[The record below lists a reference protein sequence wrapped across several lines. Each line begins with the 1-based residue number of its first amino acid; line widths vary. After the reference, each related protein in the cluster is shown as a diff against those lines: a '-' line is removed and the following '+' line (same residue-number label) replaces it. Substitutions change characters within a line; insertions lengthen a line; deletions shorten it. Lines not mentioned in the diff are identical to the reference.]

1 MQKLRNKIEQIPA
14 KIDVF
19 DEKHEI
25 ESELQRLKLLKKIFN
40 TILNGLKK
48 SFMTY
53 KSNNNRKGNHKKK
66 SISWEKALLPRK
78 RNETHLKKDS
88 TARNNVRAAGKGIL
102 CRNCTVVVLNRI
114 KETVCYTLTQ
124 QS

>member
-1 MQKLRNKIEQIPA
+1 M
-14 KIDVF
+14 
-19 DEKHEI
+19 
-25 ESELQRLKLLKKIFN
+25 
-40 TILNGLKK
+40 NGLKK

-53 KSNNNRKGNHKKK
+53 KSNNNRKGHYKKK

-102 CRNCTVVVLNRI
+102 CRNRTLVVLNRI

-124 QS
+124 